1 MKKAEYKN
9 AIETK
14 RKISFAYLKLLKDN
28 PKDVSISKIVKVASV
43 TRGTFYLHFKNI
55 NDLEVHIQNNLSE
68 DFKCIETA
76 FRQFDLDEFP
86 DKVVLKINELL
97 KKNIEYY
104 RLVASV
110 FKNNY
115 VVEQV
120 KESIFK
126 SVSNNFNLM
135 KYITDMN
142 RFKSVVE
149 YLSAGLM
156 SVYSK
161 WLKNEI
167 SMSLDDLAPL
177 LSSLIK
183 NGVKGS
189 VRVL

>member
-14 RKISFAYLKLLKDN
+14 RKISFAYLKLLRDN
-28 PKDVSISKIVKVASV
+28 PKDVSISEIVKVANV

-55 NDLEVHIQNNLSE
+55 NDLEVHIQNNLTE

-97 KKNIEYY
+97 KKNLEYY
-104 RLVASV
+104 RLVASS

-120 KESIFK
+120 KQSVYI

-149 YLSAGLM
+149 YLSAGLLA
-156 SVYSK
+156 VYSK